1 MVNLKKVDP
10 TVRLRIYKERLETM
24 PDKYKPKGLDKGN
37 EACYSDN
44 KINNM
49 NIITAKDLKPVT
61 QSDKVLK
68 MVLDRASTK
77 TVETDPDVCEECG
90 SMIHEVLE
98 LREGGYHEI
107 VRYCYGCVATQT

>member
-49 NIITAKDLKPVT
+49 NNEIKHSCHKCGTHTFCQWCLVWLHDSQIDFKASKELGITVCKPCGRRHKYLK
-61 QSDKVLK
+61 Q
-68 MVLDRASTK
+68 
-77 TVETDPDVCEECG
+77 
-90 SMIHEVLE
+90 
-98 LREGGYHEI
+98 
-107 VRYCYGCVATQT
+107 YG